1 MSKRGKKEPK
11 GGKNDSYRP
20 KKSYYILIT
29 TFMNAIFG
37 MFTHFKCIMK
47 ELGKT
52 IYLKIYAINCGRK
65 LFHHY
70 DIKIAI
76 SQ

>member
-1 MSKRGKKEPK
+1 
-11 GGKNDSYRP
+11 
-20 KKSYYILIT
+20 
-29 TFMNAIFG
+29 MNAFFD

-52 IYLKIYAINCGRK
+52 IYLKIFAINCGRK

-76 SQ
+76 SQYFFTLKK